1 VTLRVVRALG
11 LVTVQDLGRPGWM
24 HQGLAAGGALVPGLL
39 VAANRAVGN
48 PDGAPALEV
57 CGRLELVATAGCVV
71 ATPAPTALAAGQS
84 LVVVSEPHRVVYLAL
99 AGGVDAPLVLGGRA
113 TQLSAGLGAPIRA
126 GAELTPLT
134 GSVGG
139 AAATVLPASPGTG
152 PVRVVPGPDRAAF
165 AEDALARLCA
175 TPYRLSPRSDRV
187 GTRLIGPAL
196 PRRPGLVERPRPL
209 VVGAIEVPGDGAPIV
224 LGPEHP
230 TTGGYPVI
238 AVVCATDRD
247 RFFSTR
253 LGGVVH
259 FTRVGA

>member
-1 VTLRVVRALG
+1 
-11 LVTVQDLGRPGWM
+11 M
-24 HQGLAAGGALVPGLL
+24 
-39 VAANRAVGN
+39 
-48 PDGAPALEV
+48 
-57 CGRLELVATAGCVV
+57 
-71 ATPAPTALAAGQS
+71 
-84 LVVVSEPHRVVYLAL
+84 
-99 AGGVDAPLVLGGRA
+99 
-113 TQLSAGLGAPIRA
+113 
-126 GAELTPLT
+126 
-134 GSVGG
+134 
-139 AAATVLPASPGTG
+139 PASPGTG

-209 VVGAIEVPGDGAPIV
+209 VGGAIEVPGDGAPIV